1 MPKPIATQLSD
12 ALGARQQSYGP
23 EVLERFK
30 QNALLPL
37 DPTLANVIFYQGN
50 LEKYNKPKLAD
61 GSPNPCWPEDAEIPR
76 DESEREQFY
85 KEIALKQYE
94 AWIKRIEDGEFD
106 RAPVLEAEA
115 DDHQDMESLADEFEE
130 TGTEVAEAREGKI
143 HDETPETEVVSAEE
157 LEEEIDAMVKAG
169 ENPAVAEE
177 EAKEKIKPDET
188 KKEDWRV
195 SDQEL
200 AHVTAMRELVRRLIV
215 DSPHAIRKAGGDVK
229 GLPALVERVTQMEDT
244 LKVMHDEMFELKKAR
259 QAAKKLLLKHV
270 DEFKRMESAMLKL
283 GKAVAGKEEDAGDL

>member
-12 ALGARQQSYGP
+12 ALGARQQAHGI

-76 DESEREQFY
+76 DESERDQFY
-85 KEIALKQYE
+85 KDIALKQYGE
-94 AWIKRIEDGEFD
+94 WIKRIEDGEFD

-115 DDHQDMESLADEFEE
+115 DDHQDMESLADEFED
-130 TGTEVAEAREGKI
+130 AEAEAKDDQEGKEI
-143 HDETPETEVVSAEE
+143 LNSPETEVVSAEE
-157 LEEEIDAMVKAG
+157 LEKEIEEQKTFESTPDPVGPRG
-169 ENPAVAEE
+169 EE
-177 EAKEKIKPDET
+177 ET

-200 AHVTAMRELVRRLIV
+200 AHVTAMRELVRGLIV

-244 LKVMHDEMFELKKAR
+244 LTVMHDEMVELKKAR
-259 QAAKKLLLKHV
+259 VAAKKLLLKHV
-270 DEFKRMESAMLKL
+270 EEFKKMESAMLKL
-283 GKAVAGKEEDAGDL
+283 GRAVAGKEEDAGDL